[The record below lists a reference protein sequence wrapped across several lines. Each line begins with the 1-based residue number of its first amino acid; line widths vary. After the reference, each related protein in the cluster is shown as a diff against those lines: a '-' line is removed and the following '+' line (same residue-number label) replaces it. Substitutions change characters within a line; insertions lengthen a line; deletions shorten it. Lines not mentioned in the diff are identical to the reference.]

1 MLLSEIDKAL
11 IYTKAFND
19 GYRQGV
25 NYEREHIIN
34 IIENCTYRD
43 NDMLVDLIKEYT
55 KWITQCM

>member
-1 MLLSEIDKAL
+1 MLLSEIDEAL

-25 NYEREHIIN
+25 NNEREHIIN

-55 KWITQCM
+55 KWISQCM

>member
-11 IYTKAFND
+11 IYMEAFNN

-25 NYEREHIIN
+25 NDEREHIIN

-43 NDMLVDLIKEYT
+43 NDLIKEYT

>member
-11 IYTKAFND
+11 IYINAFNN

-25 NYEREHIIN
+25 NDEREHIIN

-43 NDMLVDLIKEYT
+43 HDILVDLIKEHT